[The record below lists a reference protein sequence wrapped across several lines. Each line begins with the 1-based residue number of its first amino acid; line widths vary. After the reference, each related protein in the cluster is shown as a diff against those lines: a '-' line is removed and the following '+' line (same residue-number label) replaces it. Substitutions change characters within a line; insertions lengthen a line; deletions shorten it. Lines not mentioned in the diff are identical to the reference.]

1 MIKPAGMYHFYSKV
15 RYDQLVKAN
24 IEIGLGSLVA
34 LTLLSMMLV
43 TLMTRPV
50 LDLVGRLVYAMSE
63 IENGDFDVQIP
74 GVEHPTNEV
83 ERIAA
88 GFNEMSGQLKQLVET
103 VKQSTV
109 DQKKRGAAGHG
120 GPD

>member
-1 MIKPAGMYHFYSKV
+1 MIKPAGMCTFYSKV

-63 IENGDFDVQIP
+63 IKMVILMFRFPAWNIRP
-74 GVEHPTNEV
+74 
-83 ERIAA
+83 
-88 GFNEMSGQLKQLVET
+88 MK
-103 VKQSTV
+103 
-109 DQKKRGAAGHG
+109 
-120 GPD
+120 